1 MTEPKP
7 MQPPPSETQD
17 YSMLSRRWSG
27 EKLITSPI
35 ALQIARLIHHETYGQ
50 ADLDANEPLGI
61 RDEQD
66 VWIVSG
72 AKFVPF
78 DPAGPQ
84 LDGPLEMRISKYDGQ
99 ILSYLFRIALSQ
111 PKSPQA

>member
-1 MTEPKP
+1 
-7 MQPPPSETQD
+7 
-17 YSMLSRRWSG
+17 MLSRRWSG
-27 EKLITSPI
+27 EKLITGSI
-35 ALQIARLIHHETYGQ
+35 ALQIARLIHHQTYGQ

-72 AKFVPF
+72 VKIVPI
-78 DPAGPQ
+78 DPAGPV

-99 ILSYLFRIALSQ
+99 ILSISSDSLSHSRSRRKRK
-111 PKSPQA
+111 PWVGCDK

>member
-1 MTEPKP
+1 VTEPKP
-7 MQPPPSETQD
+7 MQPSPSEIQD

-27 EKLITSPI
+27 EKLITGSI
-35 ALQIARLIHHETYGQ
+35 ALQIARLIHHQTYGQ

-72 AKFVPF
+72 VKIVPF
-78 DPAGPQ
+78 DPAGPV

-99 ILSYLFRIALSQ
+99 ILSYLFRFALSH
-111 PKSPQA
+111 PKSP